1 MVGVTPDA
9 DVVEELERL
18 DRNIE
23 AAFSKIGSLQE
34 TVDDLQEENDD
45 LRDEVESLRAQLR
58 SEKGTSGTKIALA
71 KRLTRNE
78 VLRRVNGKTTRDSV
92 TGEKTSIHTAEVQVG
107 PIIQQARGK
116 NVDLAYTTVRDAF
129 AALADEWDCFTHND
143 GGGKNSGKNRRL
155 EVDARQVSATL
166 VEAFR
171 DDTDVSV
178 KPPLTKTLSSGNGGD
193 PA

>member
-1 MVGVTPDA
+1 MTSDPGVD
-9 DVVEELERL
+9 EELDRL

-23 AAFSKIGSLQE
+23 AAFSKISSLQE

-58 SEKGTSGTKIALA
+58 SEKGTESGTKIALA
-71 KRLTRNE
+71 KQLTRNE

-107 PIIQQARGK
+107 PIIEQARAN

-155 EVDARQVSATL
+155 EIDARQVPAPL

-171 DDTDVSV
+171 DDTGASV
-178 KPPLTKTLSSGNGGD
+178 QPPLTKTLSSGNGGESG
-193 PA
+193 